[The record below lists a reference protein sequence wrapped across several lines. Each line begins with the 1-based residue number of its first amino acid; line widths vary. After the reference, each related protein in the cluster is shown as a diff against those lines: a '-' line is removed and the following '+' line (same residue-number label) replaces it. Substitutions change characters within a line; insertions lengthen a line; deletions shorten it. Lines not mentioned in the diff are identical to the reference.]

1 MSRPPMS
8 STTLALMGQGHSG
21 PERRNG
27 APLGAVLS
35 LLGGELSSL
44 FPTGEEGR
52 RVSQRDA
59 HTRASGLE
67 AAPCRTGS
75 CLVESFSYRHHNC
88 VS

>member
-1 MSRPPMS
+1 MSRPPMP
-8 STTLALMGQGHSG
+8 STTLALTGQEHSG

-27 APLGAVLS
+27 APLGAVFS

-44 FPTGEEGR
+44 LPTGEEGR
-52 RVSQRDA
+52 RVSHRDA
-59 HTRASGLE
+59 HMRAGGLE
-67 AAPCRTGS
+67 AAPCRMVS